1 VNTAAFGAPA
11 APPPIAEVEQSP
23 DEPSSEDLVAE
34 NEMRAEDQQAAARQ
48 AVDEVVRQLNL
59 RSTMVGPVRRAAVI
73 NNRVYSEGEVVVV
86 ASGRAKVTSVE
97 SRRVKLE
104 VSGESVELRIDPF
117 ASSQVRL
124 DR

>member
-1 VNTAAFGAPA
+1 
-11 APPPIAEVEQSP
+11 VEQEPS
-23 DEPSSEDLVAE
+23 EPSSEDLVAE
-34 NEMRAEDQQAAARQ
+34 RKMHEEEQQAAARQ
-48 AVDEVVRQLNL
+48 VVDEVVHQLNL

-86 ASGRAKVTSVE
+86 ASGRARVQSVE

-104 VSGESVELRIDPF
+104 VNGESVELRIDPF